1 MGVFKDFVE
10 KTEKTIIQSTWK
22 NHPDV
27 ILSFIEKTLME
38 EIQPFMV
45 SDIKRSCKEKINL
58 LNVFLETDK
67 GKKELFEAQKYAAY
81 LPDAFNKI
89 TDIMII
95 DWICTRMDLVK
106 GLNREELDYL
116 LGEIRRYKNFI
127 WRKEMNTNL

>member
-45 SDIKRSCKEKINL
+45 SDIKKSCKEKINL

-95 DWICTRMDLVK
+95 DWICMGRPDLV
-106 GLNREELDYL
+106 RELEKNELSWL
-116 LGEIRRYKNFI
+116 LDQIKVYKNFI
-127 WRKEMNTNL
+127 WKSEGK